1 VADAPLRSVCV
12 RCGEDKELPL
22 ARCAGC
28 GHVPTRGEAAL
39 AVLAS
44 TRMLEPTELD
54 EVQRR
59 IRRGEPL
66 RPSAARLA
74 AASALVRDQ
83 PASGPRT
90 LTAAEEAGL
99 TALCV
104 LVTPIPALAAAWA
117 WRDTPA
123 ARAALRVAAITLV
136 VDAALMIAAMTMGV
150 GAMPGSR

>member
-1 VADAPLRSVCV
+1 MADARLRSVCV

-44 TRMLEPTELD
+44 TRMLEPPELD

-74 AASALVRDQ
+74 AAAALLRGQ
-83 PASGPRT
+83 PAEGPRT
-90 LTAAEEAGL
+90 LTPGEEAGL

-104 LVTPIPALAAAWA
+104 LFTPIPALAAAWA

-123 ARAALRVAAITLV
+123 ARSALRVAGITFV
-136 VDAALMIAAMTMGV
+136 VDVALIVAGMAVGM
-150 GAMPGSR
+150 GAMPGSP